1 MAKQYTVVQGDTL
14 SRIAKN
20 HGFANYKAIYEHES
34 NTDFRAKRDNPNII
48 FPGDIIT
55 IPDPKPVF
63 KSLTSAK
70 INVFKIKKH
79 AEYFRADFKD
89 SEGNSWSGKR
99 VILSLDGVE
108 TESFVNDDGTI
119 EIELAENSPETGT
132 LSLYFDDES
141 QEPSEIFEVSLG
153 HLDPV
158 DTETGIQARCRLLGF
173 DCGEVDGDI
182 AEKSTAGIKGFQAE
196 YGLII
201 DGNAAAITQAK
212 LKEIYGC

>member
-1 MAKQYTVVQGDTL
+1 MAEQYTVVQGDTL
-14 SRIAKN
+14 PRIAKH

-34 NTDFRAKRDNPNII
+34 NTDFRTKRDNPNII
-48 FPGDIIT
+48 YPGDVIT
-55 IPDPKPVF
+55 IPDPEPVF
-63 KSLTSAK
+63 MALASAK

-89 SEGNSWSGKR
+89 SEGNSWAGKR
-99 VILSLDGVE
+99 VVLSLDGVE
-108 TESFVNDDGTI
+108 TESLVNDDGTI
-119 EIELAENSPETGT
+119 EIELEENSAETGI
-132 LSLYFDDES
+132 LSLYFDDGS
-141 QEPSEIFEVSLG
+141 QEPSEIFDVSLG

-173 DCGEVDGDI
+173 DCGDIDGNI

-196 YGLII
+196 HGLAI

>member
-1 MAKQYTVVQGDTL
+1 MAEQYTVVQGDTL
-14 SRIAKN
+14 PRIAKN

-34 NTDFRAKRDNPNII
+34 NTDFRTQRDNPNII
-48 FPGDIIT
+48 FPGDVIT
-55 IPDPKPVF
+55 IPDPELVF
-63 KSLTSAK
+63 KALTSAK
-70 INVFKIKKH
+70 INVFKIKKY

-89 SEGNSWSGKR
+89 SEGNSWTGKR
-99 VILSLDGVE
+99 VVLSLDGVE

-119 EIELAENSPETGT
+119 EIELEENSSDVGT

-141 QEPSEIFEVSLG
+141 QEPSEIFDVSLG

-158 DTETGIQARCRLLGF
+158 DTDTGIQARCRLLGF
-173 DCGEVDGDI
+173 DCGNVDGNI

-196 YGLII
+196 HGLTI
-201 DGNAAAITQAK
+201 DGNAAEITQAK